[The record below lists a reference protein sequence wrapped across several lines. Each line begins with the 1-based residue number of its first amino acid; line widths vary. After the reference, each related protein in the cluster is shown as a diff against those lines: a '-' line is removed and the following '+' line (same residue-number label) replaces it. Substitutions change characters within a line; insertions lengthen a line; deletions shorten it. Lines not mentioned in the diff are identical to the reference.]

1 MFYVLRFNVFFL
13 VKSRTLCYEST
24 FVWVLCS
31 PNCDT
36 KVCVAYAV
44 LPICVNQIV
53 EFLALKKFTC
63 TVHKIFRLRLTYN
76 HNMGLALT
84 SCRGV

>member
-53 EFLALKKFTC
+53 EFLALELLDSIGDANFCVT
-63 TVHKIFRLRLTYN
+63 I
-76 HNMGLALT
+76 G
-84 SCRGV
+84 

>member
-53 EFLALKKFTC
+53 ELCVGMSKVLAQKSTHNKASGFSQEKKTLK
-63 TVHKIFRLRLTYN
+63 
-76 HNMGLALT
+76 
-84 SCRGV
+84 